1 MSAKDPRKNLKVQ
14 GEEVQGET
22 LGFDDLLARL
32 EHVVGELERG
42 ELPLERA
49 LHLFEEGVELSKQ
62 GGLRLEQA
70 QARVDQLLGD
80 PGTQRVIRRT
90 DLEPARSRQDKT

>member
-1 MSAKDPRKNLKVQ
+1 MSAKETPKRPEDSGAAEPKV
-14 GEEVQGET
+14 
-22 LGFDDLLARL
+22 GFDELLQRL
-32 EHVVGELERG
+32 ENVVSELERG

-62 GGLRLEQA
+62 GGVRLEQA

-80 PGTQRVIRRT
+80 PSASRVIRRT